1 MYRQNQFVC
10 SVNRIVAVEAKS
22 TLQGSGDF
30 GPASV
35 LDLVSVARFVLAQLG
50 REGYVHPC

>member
-1 MYRQNQFVC
+1 MYRQNQPVC

-22 TLQGSGDF
+22 TLSGSGDF
-30 GPASV
+30 GATSV
-35 LDLVSVARFVLAQLG
+35 LDLVSVACFLLAQLG